1 MPNMLLNSWKVKWS
15 LTEALATSIIATFFF
30 NLGNCVDKVN
40 DYSCVCNAGFTG
52 KHCDVP
58 ITSCSDDSC
67 FPGVPCTE
75 NINSISCG
83 SCPSGFTGDGK
94 NCIGRMKRICKF
106 KTLKQCFANV
116 TAHRRTLTRVIKS
129 PVRLDL

>member
-1 MPNMLLNSWKVKWS
+1 MLLNSWKVKWS

-116 TAHRRTLTRVIKS
+116 TAHRRTRTRVIKS